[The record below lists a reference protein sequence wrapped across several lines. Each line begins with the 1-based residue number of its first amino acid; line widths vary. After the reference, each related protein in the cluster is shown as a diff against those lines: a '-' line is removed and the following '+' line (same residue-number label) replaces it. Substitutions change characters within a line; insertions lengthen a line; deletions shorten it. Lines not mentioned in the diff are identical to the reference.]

1 MRHERD
7 NNMELYSPADSSQ
20 STNDLNEVARL
31 LKQMAVAQMEANKR
45 DDVISSQIDA
55 VSTQMDVVFKRVNSL
70 SNKMSVV
77 EDKIHQ
83 LEYNEE
89 ITDRQKTA
97 IQEAMRKRVAEITR
111 FDETEMARYYRGFSV
126 VMIYDLK
133 RTGGMGSKIATTK
146 KGDFQ
151 RVINNIEAWMPK
163 IGCMELKHEIDRKAR
178 KRKIA
183 RMNGYE

>member
-1 MRHERD
+1 MGENKD
-7 NNMELYSPADSSQ
+7 KKMEVYNPDSVGVS
-20 STNDLNEVARL
+20 NDLSEVAKL
-31 LKQMAVAQMEANKR
+31 LKQMAVAQVEANKR
-45 DDVISSQIDA
+45 DNVISSQIDT
-55 VSTQMDVVFKRVNSL
+55 VSTQMGVVSKKVNTL
-70 SNKMSVV
+70 SDKMCIV

-89 ITDRQKTA
+89 ITDRQKTS

-111 FDETEMARYYRGFSV
+111 FDETEMARYYRGFSIA
-126 VMIYDLK
+126 MQYDLK

-151 RVINNIEAWMPK
+151 RVINNIEGWMPK
-163 IGCMELKHEIDRKAR
+163 KGCAELKREIDRKAQ